1 MIYLKILYK
10 RVKLKIGRQTLM
22 QVMAFKYSKSVN
34 RVCRSYASYLEIAR
48 EDIMSGFA
56 LLNLAT
62 PCVALFSVSLFP
74 YCF

>member
-1 MIYLKILYK
+1 
-10 RVKLKIGRQTLM
+10 M
-22 QVMAFKYSKSVN
+22 QVMTFKYSKSVN
-34 RVCRSYASYLEIAR
+34 HMCVEDASYLEIAR
-48 EDIMSGFA
+48 EDTMSDFA

>member
-1 MIYLKILYK
+1 
-10 RVKLKIGRQTLM
+10 M

-34 RVCRSYASYLEIAR
+34 RVCRRYASYLEIAR